1 MKEILF
7 VTNNKHKLHEIRQIL
22 KDKFVVKSLNDI
34 GFKGEIPETNPT
46 IKDNAIQK
54 AKFIYDRYGIDCF
67 ADDTGLI
74 VPALNG
80 EPGVYSAHYAGENAT
95 FEDNMNL
102 LLKKMENIQDRYAY
116 FITVIALFLDGK
128 LYTFEGRV
136 DGNITD
142 KPQGDKGFGYDPVFL
157 PAEMNKTFAE
167 MTAEEKNLISHRGI
181 ATRKLAEFLL
191 EK

>member
-22 KDKFVVKSLNDI
+22 KDKFVVISLNDI

-80 EPGVYSAHYAGENAT
+80 EPGVYSARYAGENAT

-157 PAEMNKTFAE
+157 PAGMDKTFAE

-181 ATRKLAEFLL
+181 ATRKLAEFLISI
-191 EK
+191 